1 VDGPPAPEPEAP
13 AEAAFL
19 GPSEPPPTT
28 AAAPKRRWRDQ
39 LPRSRGARVL
49 LVLVVLWIPGRLA
62 VEIVNARRENPSEIL
77 KEHPIL
83 SEFDV
88 AGAQTALAK
97 VLAAENEYFAE
108 HDSYTGLIWW
118 ELSDPDFT
126 VPGVTV
132 ELSGNVYDDQH
143 IGAVTAHK
151 SDGGVYLN
159 ARADDTRC
167 FYIYAKS
174 PTDVQTA
181 EEEADEHEICPSPYD
196 EKEMTFD
203 GQEWAIPEA

>member
-1 VDGPPAPEPEAP
+1 MDVPPAPEPEA
-13 AEAAFL
+13 ASL
-19 GPSEPPPTT
+19 GPSEPPPT
-28 AAAPKRRWRDQ
+28 AGPGEKRRWRDR
-39 LPRSRGARVL
+39 LPRDRFVRVL

-62 VEIVNARRENPSEIL
+62 VEFVNARRENPSEIL

-108 HDSYTGLIWW
+108 HDSYTALIWW

-126 VPGVTV
+126 VPGVTI
-132 ELSGNVYDDQH
+132 ELGSYVHDDQH
-143 IGAVTAHK
+143 IGAVTA
-151 SDGGVYLN
+151 DTADDRVYLN
-159 ARADDTRC
+159 ARAGTKQC
-167 FYIYAKS
+167 FYIFASS

-181 EEEADEHEICPSPYD
+181 EEEVDGYGFCPISF
-196 EKEMTFD
+196 EVQFS